1 MAWWATEAE
10 VAVGG
15 SLLGLADVIEG
26 LREELTAAIDRGAA
40 QHLQFALDPI
50 ELTLQTVVSKG
61 VGGKVGWKVL
71 EVGGSAKSADTQALT
86 LRLTP
91 VWKRADGTLV
101 RDFAISSAGEAGD
114 RFGPDT

>member
-1 MAWWATEAE
+1 
-10 VAVGG
+10 VGG

-26 LREELTAAIDRGAA
+26 LREELKAAIDRGAA

-50 ELTLQTVVSKG
+50 ELTLQTVVSKEG
-61 VGGKVGWKVL
+61 SGKVGWKVL
-71 EVGGSAKSADTQALT
+71 EVGGSAKSADTQTLT

-101 RDFAISSAGEAGD
+101 RDFAIASAGEAGD
-114 RFGPDT
+114 RMGPQDDA